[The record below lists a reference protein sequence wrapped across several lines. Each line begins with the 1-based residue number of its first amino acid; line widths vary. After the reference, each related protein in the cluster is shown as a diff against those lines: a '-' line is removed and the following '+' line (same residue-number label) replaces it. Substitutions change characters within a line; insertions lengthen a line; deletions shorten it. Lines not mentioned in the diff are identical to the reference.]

1 MGHQVQRK
9 DSNGNL
15 LYLDQNGN
23 ETTVNTGKPS
33 MEMVY
38 DGANDYR
45 SDEFGEKAGRTNE
58 NGEPLYIDADGNET
72 TEKYDADGNAHARS
86 YKGYEPGANLNVGAN
101 SDRDNA
107 AAIGSSRPGYS
118 PMDATTAYIGKHTV
132 VTSAGDI
139 IVKAYDNVVADHV
152 TISAG
157 VGFTGA
163 GVAVGIAVTIIYGN
177 VRAYVEDGSVL
188 SAEGDVKVTA
198 RSGSTPAT
206 AATGQ
211 NDLIQDNVDKDGDTF
226 KFMDITI
233 RTVSFTVGAG
243 LAGIAV
249 AVGATSLISFTE
261 AYLAGSVT
269 KADNVNVEA
278 KSEYPYVISGALTIS
293 GGAAGVSASVGIVTI
308 SGKTFAG
315 ITGNAQ
321 LNEVGNVDVLAEA
334 DAGAIS
340 LNGAGAIGGLAV
352 NGLISVV
359 VNRAVVES
367 MIGQG
372 VSIEAS
378 GNVKVA
384 SRVETAAD
392 ALLVSV
398 GLGGFSVGIGVA
410 VVVLD
415 ADILTYAGV
424 TPGDTVSAGAV
435 GNSVGTI
442 KANKLQIVSDVNSA
456 ASATIASIS
465 GGLAAV
471 NGNVLL
477 VFNSVDSKTGISRIN
492 VETTGDIDVD
502 ANMDSSSRSFIL
514 SAAVGNISVGVT
526 VSYVSLKSAN
536 LAFIDTEGVSIKS
549 INGSIDVFAG
559 RESESGKN
567 IATAETE
574 AVAGAAGGIAV
585 NLNAAVADNNAKN
598 NAVVSG
604 SGSLSARYAVNV
616 AANGEAT
623 AKAKVTGVTVSVVS
637 VAGSFAVSLLRSEQ
651 LAELKEANVS
661 AGGLSVISNL
671 NKNIDE
677 VSEAELETGTGG
689 LITVTANVA
698 VAYGRSRSVAN
709 VMPQS
714 LTVTGG
720 NVKVGSYGNANVL
733 SKTSNLDVS
742 VASAAMMVN
751 VAYSQS
757 VFEAI
762 LELPLG
768 SVVTAGSVVVET
780 KYRANATADLTPSLG
795 GVKVNLAS
803 IGANVVVSNADSSAR
818 AEVKG
823 RGSINAD
830 TLRILADGTAVSTAL
845 TKAPNLSANVVSI
858 AANVV
863 VAHLDAQNRAILA
876 GCSVTGAEVS
886 IDAKLNDGD
895 NEGAYAKL
903 GPSIPEALL
912 ISASTAAR

>member
-1 MGHQVQRK
+1 MVTVIGGKLDADSSGALNKHFNSDALFNGKAKDENDNNSYDQRGMKQSAPSVAGDYYSSESLEADLAADGNKASDTQVGHQVQRK

-15 LYLDQNGN
+15 LYLDQNDN
-23 ETTVNTGKPS
+23 ETNVNTGKPS

-226 KFMDITI
+226 KLMDLTI

-321 LNEVGNVDVLAEA
+321 LNGVGNVDVLAEA

-340 LNGAGAIGGLAV
+340 L
-352 NGLISVV
+352 
-359 VNRAVVES
+359 
-367 MIGQG
+367 
-372 VSIEAS
+372 
-378 GNVKVA
+378 
-384 SRVETAAD
+384 TAQ
-392 ALLVSV
+392 AL
-398 GLGGFSVGIGVA
+398 
-410 VVVLD
+410 
-415 ADILTYAGV
+415 
-424 TPGDTVSAGAV
+424 
-435 GNSVGTI
+435 
-442 KANKLQIVSDVNSA
+442 
-456 ASATIASIS
+456 
-465 GGLAAV
+465 
-471 NGNVLL
+471 
-477 VFNSVDSKTGISRIN
+477 
-492 VETTGDIDVD
+492 
-502 ANMDSSSRSFIL
+502 
-514 SAAVGNISVGVT
+514 
-526 VSYVSLKSAN
+526 
-536 LAFIDTEGVSIKS
+536 
-549 INGSIDVFAG
+549 
-559 RESESGKN
+559 
-567 IATAETE
+567 
-574 AVAGAAGGIAV
+574 
-585 NLNAAVADNNAKN
+585 
-598 NAVVSG
+598 
-604 SGSLSARYAVNV
+604 
-616 AANGEAT
+616 
-623 AKAKVTGVTVSVVS
+623 
-637 VAGSFAVSLLRSEQ
+637 
-651 LAELKEANVS
+651 
-661 AGGLSVISNL
+661 
-671 NKNIDE
+671 
-677 VSEAELETGTGG
+677 
-689 LITVTANVA
+689 
-698 VAYGRSRSVAN
+698 
-709 VMPQS
+709 
-714 LTVTGG
+714 
-720 NVKVGSYGNANVL
+720 
-733 SKTSNLDVS
+733 
-742 VASAAMMVN
+742 
-751 VAYSQS
+751 
-757 VFEAI
+757 
-762 LELPLG
+762 
-768 SVVTAGSVVVET
+768 
-780 KYRANATADLTPSLG
+780 
-795 GVKVNLAS
+795 
-803 IGANVVVSNADSSAR
+803 
-818 AEVKG
+818 
-823 RGSINAD
+823 
-830 TLRILADGTAVSTAL
+830 
-845 TKAPNLSANVVSI
+845 
-858 AANVV
+858 
-863 VAHLDAQNRAILA
+863 
-876 GCSVTGAEVS
+876 
-886 IDAKLNDGD
+886 
-895 NEGAYAKL
+895 
-903 GPSIPEALL
+903 
-912 ISASTAAR
+912 